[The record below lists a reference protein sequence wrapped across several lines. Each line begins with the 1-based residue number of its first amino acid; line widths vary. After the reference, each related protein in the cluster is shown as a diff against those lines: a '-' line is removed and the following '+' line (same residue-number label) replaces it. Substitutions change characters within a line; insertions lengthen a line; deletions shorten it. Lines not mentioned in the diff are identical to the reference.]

1 MVIAAANL
9 FRPLKRKKT
18 SLVKLGRLK
27 LSKFFL
33 KDGTM
38 WVCEPKLK

>member
-27 LSKFFL
+27 LSKFFSERWDDVGL
-33 KDGTM
+33 
-38 WVCEPKLK
+38 